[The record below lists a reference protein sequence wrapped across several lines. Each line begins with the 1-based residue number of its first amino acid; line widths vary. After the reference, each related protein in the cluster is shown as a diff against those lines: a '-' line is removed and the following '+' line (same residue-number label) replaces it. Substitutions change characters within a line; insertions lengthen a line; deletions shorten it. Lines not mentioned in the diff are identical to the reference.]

1 MSSKRIRTGMQ
12 ASAARAGRTAA
23 VLLGMGFGAGLVW
36 LVTTDSASSASGAGV
51 GLGVGVGVGFGVA
64 LTVLAASAAFTAV
77 SDTVRTVVGA
87 LLALLGASVPRPPAA
102 RIDLPATIT
111 QRRPDA
117 PGRPQPRAPG
127 LLRTIA

>member
-1 MSSKRIRTGMQ
+1 MSSKRIRIGLQ

-36 LVTTDSASSASGAGV
+36 LVTADSASSASGASV
-51 GLGVGVGVGFGVA
+51 GLGVGFGLA
-64 LTVLAASAAFTAV
+64 LTVLAASAALVAV
-77 SDTVRTVVGA
+77 SDTVRAIVGA
-87 LLALLGASVPRPPAA
+87 LLALLGASVPRPPAD

-127 LLRTIA
+127 LLLAIA